1 MEVNQKQLA
10 ALLGISSRQVRNLKE
25 QGLFWIWLPTVENI
39 TAEKCVQEYLDFKI
53 KAEVGNGTNLQKEK
67 EQAEHEKYKKEIT
80 KLKLRRLRKETHEAG
95 DVEQFLNNML
105 IDFRNR
111 LLSVPAKIAPIV
123 IGQTDIHIIISE
135 LEKELEMTLEEL
147 SNYDPDVIK
156 RNRTDWLWCR
166 NWWRRIICC
175 KTIII

>member
-25 QGLFWIWLPTVENI
+25 QGLFEFVTDSRKYN
-39 TAEKCVQEYLDFKI
+39 AEKI

-147 SNYDPDVIK
+147 SNYDPDVI
-156 RNRTDWLWCR
+156 NGTEPIDYDVETDEE
-166 NWWRRIICC
+166 
-175 KTIII
+175 

>member
-10 ALLGISSRQVRNLKE
+10 GEQMEKKGAKVIEGENLDLLIGSIP
-25 QGLFWIWLPTVENI
+25 LPSDDE
-39 TAEKCVQEYLDFKI
+39 
-53 KAEVGNGTNLQKEK
+53 KEK

-147 SNYDPDVIK
+147 SNYDPDVI
-156 RNRTDWLWCR
+156 NGTEPIDYDVETDEEE
-166 NWWRRIICC
+166 
-175 KTIII
+175 

>member
-25 QGLFWIWLPTVENI
+25 QGLFEFVTDSRKYN
-39 TAEKCVQEYLDFKI
+39 AEKCVQEYIDFKI

-147 SNYDPDVIK
+147 SNYDPDVI
-156 RNRTDWLWCR
+156 NGTEPIDYDVETDEEE
-166 NWWRRIICC
+166 
-175 KTIII
+175 

>member
-1 MEVNQKQLA
+1 M
-10 ALLGISSRQVRNLKE
+10 
-25 QGLFWIWLPTVENI
+25 
-39 TAEKCVQEYLDFKI
+39 
-53 KAEVGNGTNLQKEK
+53 
-67 EQAEHEKYKKEIT
+67 
-80 KLKLRRLRKETHEAG
+80 KLRRLRKETHEAG

-147 SNYDPDVIK
+147 SNYDPDVINGTEPIDLMSK
-156 RNRTDWLWCR
+156 LMKKNNLL
-166 NWWRRIICC
+166 
-175 KTIII
+175 

>member
-1 MEVNQKQLA
+1 M
-10 ALLGISSRQVRNLKE
+10 
-25 QGLFWIWLPTVENI
+25 
-39 TAEKCVQEYLDFKI
+39 
-53 KAEVGNGTNLQKEK
+53 
-67 EQAEHEKYKKEIT
+67 
-80 KLKLRRLRKETHEAG
+80 KLRRLRKETHEAG

-147 SNYDPDVIK
+147 SNYDPDVI
-156 RNRTDWLWCR
+156 NGTEPIDYDVETDEEE
-166 NWWRRIICC
+166 
-175 KTIII
+175 